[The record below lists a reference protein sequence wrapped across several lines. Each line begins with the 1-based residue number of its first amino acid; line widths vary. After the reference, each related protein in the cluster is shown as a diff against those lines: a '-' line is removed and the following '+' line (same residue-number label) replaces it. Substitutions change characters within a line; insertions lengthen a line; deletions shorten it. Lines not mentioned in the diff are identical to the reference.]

1 MGKGRYFA
9 TICATA
15 SLISGCSAGFVRSQ
29 PSKPGV
35 NTGFSAVTIRG
46 DWSDVE
52 AAVDVSVTR
61 AEVAV
66 TATTF
71 EASRMKFVLVT
82 ATDELGE
89 LVALREDAS
98 GNGENVPIRLEA
110 HFGRFGDAPRE
121 VRLLE
126 AVAKRLE
133 QLRGRDV
140 APISW

>member
-1 MGKGRYFA
+1 VL
-9 TICATA
+9 CAG
-15 SLISGCSAGFVRSQ
+15 LPLVSGCSAAFVRSE
-29 PSKPGV
+29 PSIPGV
-35 NTGFSAVTIRG
+35 NTGFSTLTVQG

-66 TATTF
+66 TSTAF
-71 EASRMKFVLVT
+71 EPSRMQFGLVT
-82 ATDELGE
+82 ATDEVGE
-89 LVALREDAS
+89 LVVLREDAS
-98 GNGENVPIRLEA
+98 GNGEGVPIRLEV
-110 HFGRFGDAPRE
+110 HIGRFGDAPRE
-121 VRLLE
+121 LRLLE